1 MLDSVEG
8 ELEHVIFR
16 NEENDYTVGR
26 LKVRGRPEP
35 IVVVGTLSALPGETL
50 SARGFWVNDK
60 KYGPQFKIVEYRA
73 VVPATL
79 NAVERYLAS
88 GLIKGIG
95 PIFAKRIVA
104 RFGLETLEVIEKD
117 PRRLS
122 EAEGIGPKRIER
134 IHAAWEAQKEIKSIM
149 LFLQG
154 HGVSASYATRIY
166 KQYGNQA
173 VQIVRG
179 NTYRL
184 TEDIVG
190 IGFVR
195 ADQIARHL
203 GIGEDSPLRAR
214 AGLQYVLNQAA
225 DAGHVYLPQTELI
238 DKATELLRI
247 PASTLNDALLYLIES
262 QLVVREERARG
273 LEADSR
279 DQTGPCEIVPET
291 GPQFPPP
298 NSGVYLPPF
307 HVAERGI
314 VSRLQAILRSQSLIQ
329 PIDAQK
335 AIGWVEERIRLALA
349 AEQKRAIAHA
359 VTHKGVVITGGPGT
373 GKTTLVRAVAA
384 IFLARRARVFLA
396 APTGRA
402 AKRLSEASGLA
413 AQTIHRLLSFSPK
426 GGFQKNAE
434 KPLEA
439 DVLILDEVSMVDT
452 LLFYHLLKA
461 LPDHATLI
469 LVGDAHQ
476 LPSVGAGQVLAD
488 LITSGTLPTIT
499 LNEIFRQ
506 AQRSLIVRNAH
517 RILQGEFPY
526 LQRIGGDDARND
538 FYFIEQEEPEKV
550 IEEIR
555 SLVSSRLPKHFGFD
569 PVDDIQ
575 VLCPMNRGVAGVLNL
590 NLTLQAALNPRGRE
604 VQRGTR
610 LFREGDKVMQIA
622 NNYEK
627 GVFNGDIGRIVRID
641 LEEHEITVS
650 FDNGEAVYEASELDE
665 LVLAYAVSVHKS
677 QGSEYPAVVLPILPQ
692 HYMLLQRNLLY
703 TAVTRAKKLLVLVGS
718 KRAIAMA
725 IRNDRTTKRYTLLAE
740 RLRKAGGGS

>member
-1 MLDSVEG
+1 
-8 ELEHVIFR
+8 
-16 NEENDYTVGR
+16 
-26 LKVRGRPEP
+26 
-35 IVVVGTLSALPGETL
+35 
-50 SARGFWVNDK
+50 
-60 KYGPQFKIVEYRA
+60 
-73 VVPATL
+73 
-79 NAVERYLAS
+79 
-88 GLIKGIG
+88 
-95 PIFAKRIVA
+95 
-104 RFGLETLEVIEKD
+104 
-117 PRRLS
+117 
-122 EAEGIGPKRIER
+122 
-134 IHAAWEAQKEIKSIM
+134 
-149 LFLQG
+149 
-154 HGVSASYATRIY
+154 
-166 KQYGNQA
+166 
-173 VQIVRG
+173 
-179 NTYRL
+179 
-184 TEDIVG
+184 
-190 IGFVR
+190 
-195 ADQIARHL
+195 ARHL